1 MIFLFL
7 IKTCF
12 YNQDIVFILKKDND
26 SHKKKHVFCR
36 DEKEINEQES
46 FTYFSLL
53 MKIIEIFINIHFND
67 F

>member
-12 YNQDIVFILKKDND
+12 YNQDIVFILKNIILI
-26 SHKKKHVFCR
+26 KKHVFCQ

-53 MKIIEIFINIHFND
+53 MKIIEFFINIHFND